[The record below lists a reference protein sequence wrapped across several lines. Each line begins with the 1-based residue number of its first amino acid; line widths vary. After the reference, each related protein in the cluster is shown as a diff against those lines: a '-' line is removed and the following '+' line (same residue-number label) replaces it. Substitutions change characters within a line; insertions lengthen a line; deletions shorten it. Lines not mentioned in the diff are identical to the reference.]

1 MPRADDRRA
10 REARHL
16 PPRARAEEAATLRTA
31 ERALDDAEV
40 IESAATLVL
49 VDSRSKLPPAA
60 HPRGAQ
66 ALQHYRVAYALVFV
80 RAAPDASATVVGRR
94 LQGDLVRATPA
105 ADNWV
110 RVDGGFMMLEKPG
123 LGRLLEP
130 LTADEF
136 EAASAA
142 ADARAAATRREMEV
156 LVERACAAA
165 LATAAPGADEGA
177 LRARIRADVLRRT
190 AAAEMTRTHHLASRA
205 IVGAP
210 AGSAAC
216 AEADAFVA
224 SSRLVDGLL
233 AKGYVVV
240 EDVLDADTARAARQ
254 EAESLG
260 MSA

>member
-1 MPRADDRRA
+1 MNQLFVARMVAVVLTATVISTAVNKYIVEPRVSKPRKSDGAVRPRRALRAAEVSNRVSRADDRRA
-10 REARHL
+10 RAKRAICR
-16 PPRARAEEAATLRTA
+16 RARVEAATLRTA

-40 IESAATLVL
+40 LDGEAVLELVE
-49 VDSRSKLPPAA
+49 
-60 HPRGAQ
+60 

-142 ADARAAATRREMEV
+142 ADARAAATRRETEV

-165 LATAAPGADEGA
+165 LATAAPGADE
-177 LRARIRADVLRRT
+177 AR
-190 AAAEMTRTHHLASRA
+190 
-205 IVGAP
+205 
-210 AGSAAC
+210 SARKSGPTSC
-216 AEADAFVA
+216 
-224 SSRLVDGLL
+224 DGPPRP
-233 AKGYVVV
+233 K
-240 EDVLDADTARAARQ
+240 
-254 EAESLG
+254 
-260 MSA
+260 